1 MYTQKPMNI
10 IIGRKPVLEALN
22 SNEEIEQVCLL
33 FGQQGNIINAIRI
46 AAKKRGIKCNQI
58 PLERFKTFTPDKNA
72 QGVIALK
79 QDFKFSSLDEIIKSA
94 HPQPLP
100 QGKGLQK
107 ALSFGEGLGEAL
119 PLILILD
126 EIQDPHNVGAILRS
140 AECSGVNGVIITKH
154 HSATITATVTKTSAG
169 ATEHLKIC
177 QVNNLSQTI
186 DELKEKGFW
195 IVGSSLENAK
205 LYTEVDYKI
214 PIALIVGNEEKGIR
228 KLTASKCDF
237 LVKIPMSGKIQSLN
251 VSVAS
256 GILLF
261 EILRQR
267 EK

>member
-1 MYTQKPMNI
+1 MNI

-22 SNEEIEQVCLL
+22 SNEEIEQVYLL
-33 FGQQGNIINAIRI
+33 FGQQGNIINAIRV

-58 PLERFKTFTPDKNA
+58 PLERFRTYAPDKNA

-79 QDFKFSSLDEIIKSA
+79 QDFKFSSLDEILFIAKKSS
-94 HPQPLP
+94 LP
-100 QGKGLQK
+100 I
-107 ALSFGEGLGEAL
+107 
-119 PLILILD
+119 ILILD

-140 AECSGVNGVIITKH
+140 AECSGVNGVLITKH
-154 HSATITATVTKTSAG
+154 NSATITSTVTKVSAG
-169 ATEHLKIC
+169 ATEHLKIA
-177 QVNNLSQTI
+177 QINNLSQTI

-195 IVGSSLENAK
+195 IVGSSLLENSQN
-205 LYTEVDYKI
+205 YTEVDYKI

-237 LVKIPMSGKIQSLN
+237 LVKIPMTGKIQSLN
-251 VSVAS
+251 VSVAT

-267 EK
+267 SQ

>member
-1 MYTQKPMNI
+1 MNI

-22 SNEEIEQVCLL
+22 SNEEIEQVYLL
-33 FGQQGNIINAIRI
+33 FGLQGNIINAIRV

-58 PLERFKTFTPDKNA
+58 PLERFRTYTPDKNS

-79 QDFKFSSLDEIIKSA
+79 QDFKFSSLDEILNEAKKS
-94 HPQPLP
+94 P
-100 QGKGLQK
+100 
-107 ALSFGEGLGEAL
+107 L
-119 PLILILD
+119 PLILVLD

-140 AECSGVNGVIITKH
+140 AECSGVNGVILTKH
-154 HSATITATVTKTSAG
+154 QSATITSTVTKTSAG

-205 LYTEVDYKI
+205 NYTEVDYKI

-237 LVKIPMSGKIQSLN
+237 LS
-251 VSVAS
+251 
-256 GILLF
+256 
-261 EILRQR
+261 
-267 EK
+267 

>member
-1 MYTQKPMNI
+1 MNI

-22 SNEEIEQVCLL
+22 SNDEIEQVYILY
-33 FGQQGNIINAIRI
+33 GQQGGIINAIRV

-58 PLERFKTFTPDKNA
+58 PLERFKTYSPDKNA

-79 QDFKFSSLDEIIKSA
+79 QDFKFSSLDKI
-94 HPQPLP
+94 
-100 QGKGLQK
+100 
-107 ALSFGEGLGEAL
+107 LSESKKTSLT
-119 PLILILD
+119 LILVLD

-140 AECSGVNGVIITKH
+140 AECSGVSGVIITKH
-154 HSATITATVTKTSAG
+154 HSATITSTVTKVSAG

-205 LYTEVDYKI
+205 NYNEVDYKI

-237 LVKIPMSGKIQSLN
+237 LVKVPMNGNIQSLN
-251 VSVAS
+251 VSVAT

-267 EK
+267 KVN